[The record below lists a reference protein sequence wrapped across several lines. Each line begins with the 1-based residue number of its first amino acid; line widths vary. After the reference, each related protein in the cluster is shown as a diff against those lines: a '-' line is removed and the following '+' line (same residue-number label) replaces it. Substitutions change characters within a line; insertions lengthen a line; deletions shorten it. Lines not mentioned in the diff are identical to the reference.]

1 MENNY
6 GVGLYNRESG
16 SFYFTNPGLAKFKD
30 KYGNESSD
38 FTTLWNNKEYTFK
51 SKTTSPL
58 LIPDTTPEQIQSI
71 RKQFAKN
78 YAIKWFFT
86 TKRYKDLVKAGGY
99 IPATYD
105 EDTEYKDVAQ
115 ACLTALP
122 KSQMV
127 VTDVPKVSDSE
138 FKSKAVGRNENLEQ
152 AFKDYQIP
160 ELGEQSM

>member
-6 GVGLYNRESG
+6 GVGLYNEG
-16 SFYFTNPGLAKFKD
+16 IFYFTNPGLAKFKD
-30 KYGNESSD
+30 KFGNESSD

-58 LIPDTTPEQIQSI
+58 LIPDTTPEQVQSI

-78 YAIKWFFT
+78 YATKWFFT
-86 TKRYKDLVKAGGY
+86 TKRYQELVKKGGY

-127 VTDVPKVSDSE
+127 VKDMPKVQESD
-138 FKSKAVGRNENLEQ
+138 FKGSKAIGKDENLEN
-152 AFKDYQIP
+152 AFRDYNIP
-160 ELGEQSM
+160 QLGIQ